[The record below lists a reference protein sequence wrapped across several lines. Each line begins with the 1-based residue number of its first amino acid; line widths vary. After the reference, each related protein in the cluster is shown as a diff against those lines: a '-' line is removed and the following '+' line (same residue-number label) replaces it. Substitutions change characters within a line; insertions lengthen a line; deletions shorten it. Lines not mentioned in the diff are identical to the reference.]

1 MSDGSTIASR
11 NTNMTSEEQ
20 YFAGD
25 RLDHIEKD

>member
-1 MSDGSTIASR
+1 MSDVNTIASR
-11 NTNMTSEEQ
+11 SMNMTSEEQ